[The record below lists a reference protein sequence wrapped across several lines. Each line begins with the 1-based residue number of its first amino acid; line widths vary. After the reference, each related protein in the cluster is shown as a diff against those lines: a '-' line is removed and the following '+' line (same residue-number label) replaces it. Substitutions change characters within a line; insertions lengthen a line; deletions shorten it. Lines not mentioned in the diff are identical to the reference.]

1 MWEME
6 GRGSSGHF
14 RRSEVDGV
22 LLDELEAGMIR
33 SNGKK
38 FHQEINEKPSYVYS
52 DAADRSKKKKR
63 QERKLRDE
71 SYAEGGIREERGV

>member
-1 MWEME
+1 MLANLVVYLFFTFGRTGVWEME

-38 FHQEINEKPSYVYS
+38 FKYLLLIPILYLIMYLV
-52 DAADRSKKKKR
+52 
-63 QERKLRDE
+63 
-71 SYAEGGIREERGV
+71 